1 MINAII
7 MTLAVIGAAAL
18 CAVVF
23 CAAEMVRKGK
33 KL

>member
-7 MTLAVIGAAAL
+7 MTLAVIGASAL

-23 CAAEMVRKGK
+23 CAADYVSKGK
-33 KL
+33 RL